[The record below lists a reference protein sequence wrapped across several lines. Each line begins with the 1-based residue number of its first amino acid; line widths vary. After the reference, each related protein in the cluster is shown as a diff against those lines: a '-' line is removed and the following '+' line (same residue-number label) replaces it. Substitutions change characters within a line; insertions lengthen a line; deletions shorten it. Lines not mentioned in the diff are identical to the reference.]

1 MKAKI
6 CGYEVEVKA
15 KGYGSN
21 RFNKQDTMA
30 FLCALYCDLIEAR
43 DRYNE
48 HEYDGCAGAVQKSMD
63 SIDAVLKENH
73 YSVK

>member
-1 MKAKI
+1 MKVKI

-30 FLCALYCDLIEAR
+30 FLCAFYCDLIEAR
-43 DRYNE
+43 DWYNE

-63 SIDAVLKENH
+63 NIDVVLKENH
-73 YSVK
+73 YSVR